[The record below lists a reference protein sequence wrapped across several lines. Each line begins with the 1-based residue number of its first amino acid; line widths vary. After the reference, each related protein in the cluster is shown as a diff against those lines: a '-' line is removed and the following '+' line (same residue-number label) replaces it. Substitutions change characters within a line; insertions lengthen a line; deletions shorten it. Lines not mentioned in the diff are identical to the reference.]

1 MVVEVESNPNCESSL
16 YARFK
21 ESGPARRV
29 VKVRTFERRSE
40 GEWCWVTGWTDSP
53 DNPRCAAHAQLV
65 EDSGFVSGTHRLEL
79 ASQQTRAI
87 RSVTVD
93 MRQTHPVR
101 LQTQCGKI
109 GPGGAFLE
117 KIQQLQP
124 LIFRFNQSASTRVE
138 SLRLTDVIDAERGF
152 LTPPVILKQ

>member
-16 YARFK
+16 YARFR

-65 EDSGFVSGTHRLEL
+65 EDSGAGLTYLVFGGLWGIRLKPVVLDEEWSLESRHQWGEPYLALADRNDIHYAEEVSG
-79 ASQQTRAI
+79 
-87 RSVTVD
+87 
-93 MRQTHPVR
+93 
-101 LQTQCGKI
+101 
-109 GPGGAFLE
+109 
-117 KIQQLQP
+117 
-124 LIFRFNQSASTRVE
+124 
-138 SLRLTDVIDAERGF
+138 
-152 LTPPVILKQ
+152 

>member
-53 DNPRCAAHAQLV
+53 DNPCCAAQAQRV
-65 EDSGFVSGTHRLEL
+65 EDSGAGVSYLVFGGLWGIRLKPVEL
-79 ASQQTRAI
+79 QEHWS
-87 RSVTVD
+87 
-93 MRQTHPVR
+93 
-101 LQTQCGKI
+101 
-109 GPGGAFLE
+109 LE
-117 KIQQLQP
+117 S
-124 LIFRFNQSASTRVE
+124 RNQWGEPYLLLA
-138 SLRLTDVIDAERGF
+138 DAKDLMF
-152 LTPPVILKQ
+152 